1 MLMFFLYLLLM
12 CVINKNILIYSI
24 CRRYDEMVEK
34 VSDVLD
40 IIEEIVGF
48 QEYFKIVSFVEK
60 KIEFRLWL
68 YCYVDIICVWIDW
81 DYVFCSF
88 LMLQFIS

>member
-1 MLMFFLYLLLM
+1 MLMLFYYCYNYMVL
-12 CVINKNILIYSI
+12 ISKKIIYSI

-34 VSDVLD
+34 VSDVFD

-60 KIEFRLWL
+60 K
-68 YCYVDIICVWIDW
+68 DILNL
-81 DYVFCSF
+81 DYGCIV
-88 LMLQFIS
+88 MLI

>member
-1 MLMFFLYLLLM
+1 MLMFVLYLLLL
-12 CVINKNILIYSI
+12 CGINKNILIYSI

-34 VSDVLD
+34 VSDVFD

-60 KIEFRLWL
+60 K
-68 YCYVDIICVWIDW
+68 DILNL
-81 DYVFCSF
+81 DYGCIV
-88 LMLQFIS
+88 MLI

>member
-34 VSDVLD
+34 VSDVFD
-40 IIEEIVGF
+40 IIEEIVGL
-48 QEYFKIVSFVEK
+48 QEYFKIVSFVEIK
-60 KIEFRLWL
+60 KLNL
-68 YCYVDIICVWIDW
+68 
-81 DYVFCSF
+81 DYGCIV
-88 LMLQFIS
+88 MLI